1 VVLSHCKYCIHKNQL
16 LISAWLRHML
26 PATGAMCRALQ
37 HRHAPFLAAA
47 ATLALQSD
55 MQHRHGCVLV
65 DDARRIVG
73 KGFNHRV
80 QRGHPLGANANTRFS
95 VHAEEAALRD
105 YYVKRKR
112 YHVPGARALRR
123 KRRPRVVMYVVR
135 VGWDAGELV
144 FRCSKPCAKCQQQI
158 EGASN
163 VVCTYFTTS
172 PPAPVGTSNSF
183 ANVAPRVRAEARLSA
198 SRDD

>member
-1 VVLSHCKYCIHKNQL
+1 
-16 LISAWLRHML
+16 
-26 PATGAMCRALQ
+26 MCRISQ
-37 HRHAPFLAAA
+37 HRHAPFLAVA

-80 QRGHPLGANANTRFS
+80 QRGRPPSTSPNCRFS
-95 VHAEEAALRD
+95 IHAEEAALRD

-135 VGWDAGELV
+135 VARDAGELV
-144 FRCSKPCAKCQQQI
+144 FRCSKPCAKCWQQI
-158 EGASN
+158 EGAPN

-172 PPAPVGTSNSF
+172 
-183 ANVAPRVRAEARLSA
+183 
-198 SRDD
+198 